1 MSYTSRNSL
10 KNIKELP
17 ESYNIEPLDFFTI
30 DGILGVNNVCFDNI
44 IFDIEQMAFEDEF
57 NKHTTDIIG
66 LSSSLN
72 SILDDLDTFTS
83 EKVSEIASLS
93 SNLVKLLDEVS
104 VIV

>member
-1 MSYTSRNSL
+1 MPCISRNSL
-10 KNIKELP
+10 KNITQLP
-17 ESYNIEPLDFFTI
+17 ESFNIEPLDFFVI

-72 SILDDLDTFTS
+72 VILEDIDNFITD
-83 EKVSEIASLS
+83 KVTEVATLS
-93 SNLVKLLDEVS
+93 SNLAKLLDGVS
-104 VIV
+104 VVV